1 MKTKFYFIA
10 ALVVVMCSCA
20 KKEKAQDI
28 TEEVTDSLEV
38 VAPDMHTANIS
49 LDYMG
54 YYSGVTPCADCEG
67 IETSISL
74 EDEKNYVLK
83 TKYLGKK
90 ETKVNEQR
98 GLYTWNDTGNTITLE
113 GIENGPTQYFV
124 GENTLTQLDLEGNKI
139 EGNLAPLYV
148 LKKSEAPNVNQNTTS
163 SNATAAKSESKSY
176 AITGTKWQLVEL
188 NGKPV
193 ENKNK
198 SAKEMFLQLNAE
210 NRYAAFAGCNNM
222 MGGYEL
228 KEDALRIKFTKGAST
243 MMACPDM
250 TIEQEFAEMI
260 EKVDNY
266 SLNGENMSLNKA
278 RMAPLARFKA
288 IK

>member
-1 MKTKFYFIA
+1 MKTKFYLIA
-10 ALVVVMCSCA
+10 TLVVVMGSCA
-20 KKEKAQDI
+20 KKEKAQESV
-28 TEEVTDSLEV
+28 EEVTDSLEV
-38 VAPDMHTANIS
+38 VAPDMHTAKIS

-90 ETKVNEQR
+90 DAKVYEQR
-98 GLYTWNDTGNTITLE
+98 GVYSWNEAGNTITLE
-113 GIENGPTQYFV
+113 GIENGPSRYFV

-139 EGNLAPLYV
+139 EGNLADKYV
-148 LKKSEAPNVNQNTTS
+148 LTKGEAPVAQNTS
-163 SNATAAKSESKSY
+163 EKSTTKSY
-176 AITGTKWQLVEL
+176 SIRNTKWQLIEL

-198 SAKEMFLQLNAE
+198 STKEMFLQLNAE

-243 MMACPDM
+243 MMACPDLL
-250 TIEQEFAEMI
+250 TEQEFAAVLEL
-260 EKVDNY
+260 VDNY

>member
-10 ALVVVMCSCA
+10 TLVVVMSSCA
-20 KKEKAQDI
+20 KKEKAQDNV
-28 TEEVTDSLEV
+28 EEVTDSMEI
-38 VAPDMHTANIS
+38 VAPDMHTAQIS

-54 YYSGVTPCADCEG
+54 YYSGVTPCADCKG

-74 EDEKNYVLK
+74 EDDKNYVLK

-90 ETKVNEQR
+90 DAKVNEQR
-98 GLYTWNDTGNTITLE
+98 GLYTWNDAGNTITLE
-113 GIENGPTQYFV
+113 GIENGPTKYFV
-124 GENTLTQLDLEGNKI
+124 GENTLTQLDLEGNRI

-148 LKKSEAPNVNQNTTS
+148 LKKSEAPNVTQNTTS
-163 SNATAAKSESKSY
+163 SNATAAKTESKSY

-198 SAKEMFLQLNAE
+198 STKEMFLQLNAE

-243 MMACPDM
+243 LMACTDM

>member
-10 ALVVVMCSCA
+10 TLVVIMISCA
-20 KKEKAQDI
+20 KKEKAQDSA
-28 TEEVTDSLEV
+28 EEVSDSMEV
-38 VAPDMHTANIS
+38 VKPDMHTAKTS

-54 YYSGVTPCADCEG
+54 HYSGVTPCADCEG

-90 ETKVNEQR
+90 DAKVYEQR
-98 GLYTWNDTGNTITLE
+98 GVYSWNEAGNTIILE
-113 GIENGPTQYFV
+113 GIENGPTHYFV

-139 EGNLAPLYV
+139 EGNLADKYV
-148 LKKSEAPNVNQNTTS
+148 LTKGEAPVAQNTS
-163 SNATAAKSESKSY
+163 EKSTTKSY
-176 AITGTKWQLVEL
+176 SIRDTKWQLIEL

-198 SAKEMFLQLNAE
+198 STKEMFLQLNAE

-228 KEDALRIKFTKGAST
+228 KEDALRIKFSKGAST
-243 MMACPDM
+243 MMACPDLL
-250 TIEQEFAEMI
+250 TEQEFAAVLEL
-260 EKVDNY
+260 VDNY